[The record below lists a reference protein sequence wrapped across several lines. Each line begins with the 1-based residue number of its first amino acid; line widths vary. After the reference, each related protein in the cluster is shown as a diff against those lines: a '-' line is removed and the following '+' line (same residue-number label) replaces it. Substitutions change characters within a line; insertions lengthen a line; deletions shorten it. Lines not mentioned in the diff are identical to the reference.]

1 MPKRTPRK
9 ISRPG
14 LNEKIREVR
23 TAAKMT
29 QRELADAIGHS
40 QAFVHQLESGQAR
53 PNLQHLI
60 AIADATGH
68 KFGYDGETVIFTT

>member
-1 MPKRTPRK
+1 
-9 ISRPG
+9 
-14 LNEKIREVR
+14 
-23 TAAKMT
+23 MT